1 LREPLTRSIPLPDEV
16 ATAKLGEQ
24 LVRSLGDRP
33 AGWLVLLEGELGAGK
48 STLARAMIRT
58 LGHEGP
64 VPSPTYTL
72 VEPYEFDG
80 FSVYHIDLYRIADE
94 EELEF
99 LGFSDLADGL
109 RLIEWPER
117 APALLADADLVI
129 HLAYAGAGRSAT
141 LSAHTDRAIEALSGI
156 DLK

>member
-1 LREPLTRSIPLPDEV
+1 LREPLTRSIRLPDEA
-16 ATAKLGEQ
+16 ATTRLGE
-24 LVRSLGDRP
+24 LLMRALGDRP
-33 AGWLVLLEGELGAGK
+33 AGWLVLLQGELGAGK
-48 STLARAMIRT
+48 STLARAMIKS

-72 VEPYEFDG
+72 VEPYEFNG
-80 FSVYHIDLYRIADE
+80 LSVYHVDLYRIADE

-99 LGFSDLADGL
+99 LGFADLADGL

-129 HLAYAGAGRSAT
+129 RLAYAGEGRSAT
-141 LSAHTDRAIEALSGI
+141 LSAQSDRAVEALSGI